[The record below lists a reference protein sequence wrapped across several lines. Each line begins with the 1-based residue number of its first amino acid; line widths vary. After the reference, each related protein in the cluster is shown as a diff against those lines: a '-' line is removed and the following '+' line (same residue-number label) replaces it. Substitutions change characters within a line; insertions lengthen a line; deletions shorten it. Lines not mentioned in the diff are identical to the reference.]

1 MNDAVD
7 KHLDKF
13 TPSTW
18 RDSKDKG
25 RSYSR
30 SKAKCSDGLLLFSHF
45 PLCGLR
51 GNDFFC
57 EVDEDYIQDDV
68 NLCGLSSQ
76 VPYYEYTLDLILDVE
91 SSHSDMFT
99 EEQNELVKLAA
110 VMLYGLVHVRYILT
124 SKGMSSMFYSPE
136 FWASRSTSPDPMKAL
151 SRDYLSYCLL
161 LYSGVFGA
169 WGGMHCCVRPSRVPT
184 ATIVTINTA
193 MKMFR
198 FEI

>member
-124 SKGMSSMFYSPE
+124 SKGMSSMVNIAANFPVFSLLSIH
-136 FWASRSTSPDPMKAL
+136 FGMSRSQSSTPQSFGLQDPQAL
-151 SRDYLSYCLL
+151 TR
-161 LYSGVFGA
+161 
-169 WGGMHCCVRPSRVPT
+169 
-184 ATIVTINTA
+184 
-193 MKMFR
+193 
-198 FEI
+198 